1 MVKHAVYI
9 ALVEGQ
15 GIEKETI
22 INVLIM
28 SSASHDITFCITFH
42 IIKD

>member
-15 GIEKETI
+15 GIEKETT

-28 SSASHDITFCITFH
+28 SSASSDITFCVAFYF
-42 IIKD
+42 IKD